1 MHTHARTYARPGC
14 AIITRFYEAKNHI
27 GHVRTRPAAARTINN
42 NAVATSSDKEEE
54 EVDRTL
60 RAALDEEA
68 PQAKRGKA
76 RRGEASERAER
87 VNMAAPRVSGPGP
100 PRSLRVTAAQH

>member
-42 NAVATSSDKEEE
+42 NAAATSSDKEEE

-76 RRGEASERAER
+76 RRGEARRASERSESTWPHR
-87 VNMAAPRVSGPGP
+87 VFLAPA
-100 PRSLRVTAAQH
+100 LRARCA